1 VPLKLNPE
9 ISEKRDGKEVYQELI
24 QDEFLMR
31 SSSGIGTVQEPLGH
45 SDVKTM
51 MICTH
56 VLNLCGR

>member
-31 SSSGIGTVQEPLGH
+31 SSSGIRTVQEPLGH

-56 VLNLCGR
+56 VLNRGGR